1 MSSDRKIAVPR
12 EAKTVDSNAMDSTA
26 GRPTKQRKIDTKEDK
41 NALRGDVQTANQEGR
56 TRPFQMMH
64 DNVQKMTT
72 EISHHLSA
80 VQETALEAQQGN
92 SDEAMAEVLREMQ
105 ELEALQR
112 SLDMA
117 SSARIDMHAAKK
129 KQMNDLR
136 RTLLPLLALDG
147 SVLFHICNCLNE
159 GDLFNLESTSRL
171 APGDIAMQ
179 QWTFLDNLR
188 TSQGRSCK
196 QFEDESC
203 RDRGIRFSELS
214 KLAQECETSGKLHC
228 DPNYQGRDYKWPE
241 ELCDETDFVNDFEE
255 WFDYE
260 DTPISSIDV
269 QFFVRISYQQSPSSM
284 KEVVWEGFRADFA
297 RSVAMGEMK
306 TVIGFLCDPVLN
318 RRAEMTFTQSIDTFL
333 SPRGPEASISD
344 FCNKLS
350 VTILAN
356 RIDHRDGSDRRDLTT
371 TTNGLHKRINDECC
385 FPPRSHIASQSVV
398 GATNCYVECLLRCSQ
413 PESQFSIIL
422 GLQVAGRTT

>member
-12 EAKTVDSNAMDSTA
+12 EAKTVDSNAMDSA
-26 GRPTKQRKIDTKEDK
+26 VGRPTKQRKLDTSEDK

-159 GDLFNLESTSRL
+159 GDLFNLESASRL
-171 APGDIAMQ
+171 VPGDITMQ

-188 TSQGRSCK
+188 TSHG
-196 QFEDESC
+196 
-203 RDRGIRFSELS
+203 
-214 KLAQECETSGKLHC
+214 
-228 DPNYQGRDYKWPE
+228 
-241 ELCDETDFVNDFEE
+241 
-255 WFDYE
+255 
-260 DTPISSIDV
+260 
-269 QFFVRISYQQSPSSM
+269 
-284 KEVVWEGFRADFA
+284 
-297 RSVAMGEMK
+297 
-306 TVIGFLCDPVLN
+306 
-318 RRAEMTFTQSIDTFL
+318 
-333 SPRGPEASISD
+333 
-344 FCNKLS
+344 
-350 VTILAN
+350 
-356 RIDHRDGSDRRDLTT
+356 
-371 TTNGLHKRINDECC
+371 
-385 FPPRSHIASQSVV
+385 
-398 GATNCYVECLLRCSQ
+398 
-413 PESQFSIIL
+413 
-422 GLQVAGRTT
+422 